1 MKKSLLALAVLAGI
15 SMLFMGC
22 PKGTDTPAEPTSD
35 PATNVEKP
43 AEETPAG
50 PTVVKTIELKKFVK
64 WSELGITADNAG
76 EYLIKA
82 TYKLTDASKKGWGP
96 VGVCDSEYN
105 GVASLGGL
113 FNVNENG
120 VNEVEVSVII
130 AELKDGVLFNFWG
143 DSYASDYKIE
153 LIKK

>member
-22 PKGTDTPAEPTSD
+22 QKGTDTPAEPTSD

-64 WSELGITADNAG
+64 WSELGITADNASQ
-76 EYLIKA
+76 YLIKA
-82 TYKLTDASKKGWGP
+82 TYKLTDASKAGYGP
-96 VGVCDSEYN
+96 VGVCNSEWAAVDSLN
-105 GVASLGGL
+105 AL

-120 VNEVEVSVII
+120 VNEVEVSAII

-143 DSYASDYKIE
+143 NSYASDYKIE